1 MKAVTEFSS
10 HTLTKGLAA
19 QTALVAEGKSVE
31 EIQQNLGETFKFENE
46 KLKYFMAA
54 VDVASKNTQN
64 LRRVLVL
71 ALNEGEVAPAKSIK
85 VEEHYYLPEFLLLAK
100 PQVEKSDAKGGRHGG
115 NRGNNKGGPKGSPWG
130 MSPEEK
136 AAKNKGAAAK
146 A

>member
-1 MKAVTEFSS
+1 
-10 HTLTKGLAA
+10 
-19 QTALVAEGKSVE
+19 
-31 EIQQNLGETFKFENE
+31 
-46 KLKYFMAA
+46 MAA

-100 PQVEKSDAKGGRHGG
+100 PQVEKSDTKGGRHGG